1 MKRLRLSVGP
11 ADVGDRLDRFL
22 ARAGDISRGEA
33 RRVLERGGVWVDGK
47 RVKGASRAMRLNQEV
62 LLVLE
67 ETAARRAAPAASLE
81 RARILFEDAHL
92 VAVDKPP
99 FVASQPTLGSDSGD
113 LLALTKALVAGRLWL
128 VHRLDLE
135 TSGVTLFAKSRAAVG
150 ALTKAFRERAVS
162 KRYLALVADA
172 GALADEGDIDLSLS
186 ADASRPGRQKVNRH
200 SGAQAFTHYRVCS
213 RGMADT
219 ALVEALPQTGRTHQ
233 IRVHFAALGA
243 PLLGDKLYGG
253 PTSRALDGDDLLAI
267 PRVMLHAASLSL
279 SHPVRD
285 EALHIEAPLP
295 ADMVALARRLAIDTP
310 A

>member
-33 RRVLERGGVWVDGK
+33 RRVLDRGGVWVDGK
-47 RVKGASRAMRLNQEV
+47 RIKAASRAMRLNQQV

-67 ETAARRAAPAASLE
+67 ETAARRATPAKALE
-81 RARILFEDAHL
+81 RARLLFEDAHL

-113 LLALTKALVAGRLWL
+113 LLALTQALVARRLWL

-135 TSGVTLFAKSRAAVG
+135 TSGVTIFAKSRAAVS
-150 ALTKAFRERAVS
+150 ALTKAFRDRAVT
-162 KRYLALVADA
+162 KRYLALVSDA
-172 GALADEGDIDLSLS
+172 GSLNDEGSIDLSLS
-186 ADASRPGRQKVNRH
+186 ADATRPGRQKVNPH
-200 SGAQAFTHYRVCS
+200 SGALALTHYRVRS
-213 RGMADT
+213 RGLTGT
-219 ALVEALPQTGRTHQ
+219 ALVEAHPQTGRTHQ
-233 IRVHFAALGA
+233 IRVHLAALGA

-253 PTSRALDGDDLLAI
+253 PLSRALDRDESLAI
-267 PRVMLHAASLSL
+267 PRVMLHASSLSL
-279 SHPVRD
+279 CHPVRD

-295 ADMVALARRLAIDTP
+295 ADMADIAQRLALDLP